1 MKKSILIGLIAFII
15 MGGTGTLSAQD
26 LTLQRDKKGKV
37 GLVDARGKF
46 VVKPKYDEIGN
57 FAGGLAKVRIKD
69 KYGFISEKGEIIL
82 KVQYSVI
89 EDFVDGAAKI
99 CIGAKYNKNTDDLEG
114 GKWGYVKD
122 NGEILIKPIYDD
134 IEYFNKFNIAKTK
147 KGKVYGW
154 VSRYGK
160 ELIKPGYTEIGE
172 LIDGMARVCKGGKIG
187 KSGQLENGKWGF
199 VDDGGRI
206 VIKVKYR
213 SAGEFCEGVA
223 WVGTGPVQ
231 YSYINKQGMVISE
244 DSYTNYDAHNG
255 IIIQQKYL
263 KKKDSKT
270 GKKGMFFGI
279 LDTRGMVLED
289 FVYSSIAMNEH
300 NWTCSLDMSTEKS
313 YFLHN
318 ENGKVTKL
326 EAGTLN
332 FKFDKEIERYTL
344 GDKFG
349 YVRRDGK
356 IMIEPKYKVLG
367 DYSDYTIAS
376 ENGSNFGYL
385 SKTGEVLI
393 PFEYAKVSLFNEG
406 YASVCKQNKW
416 YVIDSGNKIALSS
429 DMDYLGVYSEGL
441 IPAMKGNKSG
451 FISLDGK
458 EAMPFTFELVS
469 SVHKGKFNYKENGKW
484 GVRDLKGNVLL
495 APAYDDLSNFY
506 DEFGNKTLTK
516 AGKFGLLNFEEKEI
530 LASSFDFLQLDSRNG
545 IYLVSQKI
553 NKDNCKQVVG
563 IMKEYIMSEAQ
574 KGLTDSNFFANLGV
588 DANKVK
594 GSSMKKLEKEGVF
607 DPEKFIGES
616 LWGAVSKDGKL
627 IIESCC
633 PGSPLFVYE
642 VIIKQYGQKKASATD
657 IEYLMK
663 NPAYYIVNYNRF
675 KVNEVIPDELWDF

>member
-15 MGGTGTLSAQD
+15 LGGSGTLFAQD
-26 LTLQRDKKGKV
+26 LTLQRDKKGRV
-37 GLVDARGKF
+37 GLVDAKGKF

-57 FAGGLAKVRIKD
+57 FEGGLAKVRIKD
-69 KYGFISEKGEIIL
+69 KFGFINEKGGIVL

-89 EDFVDGAAKI
+89 EDFVDGVAKI

-122 NGEILIKPIYDD
+122 NGEILIKPMYDD

-154 VSRYGK
+154 VSRYGQ
-160 ELIKPGYTEIGE
+160 ELIKPEYTEIGE

-206 VIKVKYR
+206 VIKVKYG

-223 WVGTGPVQ
+223 WVGTGSMR

-244 DSYTNYDAHNG
+244 DSYTNHNARNG
-255 IIIQQKYL
+255 IIIQQKML
-263 KKKDSKT
+263 HKKESKT
-270 GKKGMFFGI
+270 GKKGMFYGI

-289 FVYSSIAMNEH
+289 FVYNAIAMNQH
-300 NWTCSLDMSTEKS
+300 NWASALDISTGKS

-318 ENGKVTKL
+318 ENGKITKL
-326 EAGTLN
+326 EAGALD
-332 FKFDKEIERYTL
+332 FKFNNEIERYTI
-344 GDKFG
+344 GDKSG

-356 IMIEPKYKVLG
+356 LMIEPEYKVLG
-367 DYSDYTIAS
+367 DYTDYTIAS
-376 ENGSNFGYL
+376 KNGTSFGYL
-385 SKTGEVLI
+385 SKTGDVLI
-393 PFEYAKVSLFNEG
+393 PLEYDKTSPFNDG

-416 YVIDSGNKIALSS
+416 YVIDSKNNITLTT

-441 IPAMKGNKSG
+441 IPAMKGGKAG

-458 EAMPFTFELVS
+458 EAMPFNYEMLS

-484 GVRDLKGNVLL
+484 GIKDAKGTVLL
-495 APAYDDLSNFY
+495 APAYEDLSNFY
-506 DEFGNKTLTK
+506 DEFGNKILAN

-530 LASSFDFLQLDSRNG
+530 LSPTFDFLELDSQHG
-545 IYLVSQKI
+545 IYLVSQKVT
-553 NKDNCKQVVG
+553 KDNCKKAAD
-563 IMKEYIMSEAQ
+563 IMKEYIMGESQ
-574 KGLTDSNFFANLGV
+574 KGLLDSNLYANLGI
-588 DANKVK
+588 DMDKVK
-594 GSSMKKLEKEGVF
+594 GKVMKKMEKNGTF
-607 DPEKFIGES
+607 APEKFIGES
-616 LWGAVSKDGKL
+616 LWGAVSKDGQV
-627 IIESCC
+627 IIEAYC
-633 PGSPLFVYE
+633 PVSPLSAYQV
-642 VIIKQYGQKKASATD
+642 VIGQYGQKKVSADD

-663 NPAYYIVNYNRF
+663 HPGYYIVNYNRF
-675 KVNEVIPDELWDF
+675 KVSEVIPEELWDF

>member
-1 MKKSILIGLIAFII
+1 MKKSILIGLIAFITL
-15 MGGTGTLSAQD
+15 GGSGTLFAQD
-26 LTLQRDKKGKV
+26 LTLQRDKKGRV
-37 GLVDARGKF
+37 GLVDAKGKF

-57 FAGGLAKVRIKD
+57 FEGGLAKVRIKD
-69 KYGFISEKGEIIL
+69 KFGFINEKGGIVL

-89 EDFVDGAAKI
+89 EDFVDGVAKI

-122 NGEILIKPIYDD
+122 NGEILIKPMYDD

-154 VSRYGK
+154 VSRYGQ
-160 ELIKPGYTEIGE
+160 ELIKPEYTEIGE

-223 WVGTGPVQ
+223 WVGTGPMR

-244 DSYTNYDAHNG
+244 DSYTNNNARNG
-255 IIIQQKYL
+255 IIIQQKML
-263 KKKDSKT
+263 HKKESKT
-270 GKKGMFFGI
+270 GKKGMFYGI

-289 FVYSSIAMNEH
+289 FVYNAIAMNQH
-300 NWTCSLDMSTEKS
+300 NWASALDISTGKS

-318 ENGKVTKL
+318 ENGKITKL
-326 EAGTLN
+326 EAGALD
-332 FKFDKEIERYTL
+332 FKFNNEIERYTI
-344 GDKFG
+344 GDKSG

-356 IMIEPKYKVLG
+356 LMIEPKYKVLG
-367 DYSDYTIAS
+367 DYTDYTIAS
-376 ENGSNFGYL
+376 ENGSGFGYL
-385 SKTGEVLI
+385 SKTGDVLI
-393 PFEYAKVSLFNEG
+393 PFEYDKTSAFNDG

-416 YVIDSGNKIALSS
+416 YVIDSKNNVTLTT

-441 IPAMKGNKSG
+441 IPAMKGGKAG

-458 EAMPFTFELVS
+458 EAMPFNYEMVS

-484 GVRDLKGNVLL
+484 GIKDAKGTVLL
-495 APAYDDLSNFY
+495 APAYEDLSNFY
-506 DEFGNKTLTK
+506 DEFGNKILAN

-530 LASSFDFLQLDSRNG
+530 LSPTFDFLGLDSQHG
-545 IYLVSQKI
+545 IYLVSQKVT
-553 NKDNCKQVVG
+553 KDNCKKAAD
-563 IMKEYIMSEAQ
+563 IMKEYIMGESQ
-574 KGLTDSNFFANLGV
+574 KGLLDSNLYANLGI
-588 DANKVK
+588 DMDKVK
-594 GSSMKKLEKEGVF
+594 GKVMKKMEKGGTF
-607 DPEKFIGES
+607 APEKFIGES
-616 LWGAVSKDGKL
+616 LWGAVSKDGQV
-627 IIESCC
+627 IIEAYC
-633 PGSPLFVYE
+633 PVSPLSAYQV
-642 VIIKQYGQKKASATD
+642 VIGQYGQKKVSADD

-663 NPAYYIVNYNRF
+663 HPGYYIVNYNRF
-675 KVNEVIPDELWDF
+675 KVSEVIPEELWDF

>member
-1 MKKSILIGLIAFII
+1 MKKSILIGLIAFITL
-15 MGGTGTLSAQD
+15 GSSGTLFAQD
-26 LTLQRDKKGKV
+26 LTLQRDKKGRV
-37 GLVDARGKF
+37 GLVDAKGKF

-57 FAGGLAKVRIKD
+57 FEGGLAKVRIKD
-69 KYGFISEKGEIIL
+69 KFGFINEKGDVVL

-89 EDFVDGAAKI
+89 EDFVDGVAKI

-114 GKWGYVKD
+114 GKWGYVED

-154 VSRYGK
+154 VSRYGQ
-160 ELIKPGYTEIGE
+160 ELIKPEYTEIGE

-223 WVGTGPVQ
+223 WVGTGPMR

-244 DSYTNYDAHNG
+244 DSYTNNNARNG
-255 IIIQQKYL
+255 IIIQQKML
-263 KKKDSKT
+263 HKKESKT
-270 GKKGMFFGI
+270 GKKGMFYGI

-289 FVYSSIAMNEH
+289 FVYNAIAMNQH
-300 NWTCSLDMSTEKS
+300 NWASALDISTGKS

-318 ENGKVTKL
+318 ENGKITKL
-326 EAGTLN
+326 EAGALD
-332 FKFDKEIERYTL
+332 FKFNNEIERYTI
-344 GDKFG
+344 GDKSG

-356 IMIEPKYKVLG
+356 LMIEPKYKVLG
-367 DYSDYTIAS
+367 DYTDYTIAS
-376 ENGSNFGYL
+376 ENGSGFGYL
-385 SKTGEVLI
+385 SKTGDVLI
-393 PFEYAKVSLFNEG
+393 PFEYDKTSAFNDG

-416 YVIDSGNKIALSS
+416 YVIDSKNNVTLTT

-441 IPAMKGNKSG
+441 IPAMKGGKAG

-458 EAMPFTFELVS
+458 EAMPFNYEMVS

-484 GVRDLKGNVLL
+484 GIKDAKGTVLL
-495 APAYDDLSNFY
+495 APAYEDLSNFY
-506 DEFGNKTLTK
+506 DEFGNKILAN

-530 LASSFDFLQLDSRNG
+530 LSPTFDFLGLDSQHG
-545 IYLVSQKI
+545 IYIVSQKVT
-553 NKDNCKQVVG
+553 KDNCKKAAD
-563 IMKEYIMSEAQ
+563 IMKEYIMGESQ
-574 KGLTDSNFFANLGV
+574 KGLLDSNLYANLGI
-588 DANKVK
+588 DMDKVK
-594 GSSMKKLEKEGVF
+594 GKVMKKMEKGGTF
-607 DPEKFIGES
+607 APEKFIGES
-616 LWGAVSKDGKL
+616 LWGAVSKDGQV
-627 IIESCC
+627 IIEAYC
-633 PGSPLFVYE
+633 PVSPLSAYQV
-642 VIIKQYGQKKASATD
+642 VIGQYGQKKVSADD

-663 NPAYYIVNYNRF
+663 HPGYYIVNYNRF
-675 KVNEVIPDELWDF
+675 KVSEVIPEELWDF